1 MVLQFV
7 PSLHL
12 PHFNDE
18 IGIVPRGLAP
28 RQFSMLRGLL
38 YVSGD
43 SEDEVD
49 ESKSD
54 ALLQQQHVMTPNA
67 NNVLDPAM
75 EITNQSNVLDSD
87 LNGCTACDKRT
98 PSSKCVPN
106 NDSNAKCT
114 SSGKHLSIIDDDK
127 HPGVSSR

>member
-1 MVLQFV
+1 
-7 PSLHL
+7 
-12 PHFNDE
+12 
-18 IGIVPRGLAP
+18 
-28 RQFSMLRGLL
+28 MLRGLL

-127 HPGVSSR
+127 HPGVSSRLFGDAQPVTPSLTTVEASTPTFPTFSSP